1 MVASVGDARHQ
12 ELAVFLEPSVA
23 AVVVG
28 ADPQHQPIEA
38 VGVVHL
44 QKMADLMRD
53 DRIGDL
59 RRSEHQQAVE
69 VEVLFGGTAPPAGLL
84 TADGDPSVVNAEKI
98 GIVSRAFGQDELC
111 LPIKRVQLLVTE
123 LFDLIELL
131 LLREGSLELFFDPA
145 LMLLYKG
152 VDVALGQPVRRADDD
167 RIAAYLDRDG
177 LAFGSDQGIVHHIA
191 GRGSVVE
198 LFFADSVAVVIVC
211 QKALDPGRVYYAE
224 IVS

>member
-1 MVASVGDARHQ
+1 MASVGDARHQ
-12 ELAVFLEPSVA
+12 ELAAFLEPSVA

-59 RRSEHQQAVE
+59 GRGKHQKAVE
-69 VEVLFGGTAPPAGLL
+69 VQILFHRTASPAGLL

-111 LPIKRVQLLVTE
+111 LLIQHLDLLLTE

-131 LLREGSLELFFDPA
+131 LLREGSFELLFDPA
-145 LMLLYKG
+145 LVLLYKG
-152 VDVALGQPVRRADDD
+152 VDIALGQPVRRADDD
-167 RIAAYLDRDG
+167 LIAAHLDRDSFS
-177 LAFGSDQGIVHHIA
+177 L
-191 GRGSVVE
+191 
-198 LFFADSVAVVIVC
+198 
-211 QKALDPGRVYYAE
+211 
-224 IVS
+224 